1 MFATEIQRKMI
12 DIYNT
17 TALIQAL
24 MCVFKPFTVKCEQ
37 YKALLMA
44 YGSLP
49 STSDWLMNFSPT
61 YEWEV

>member
-49 STSDWLMNFSPT
+49 STSD
-61 YEWEV
+61 